1 MSDKISANTC
11 RDTATMAKMAEIGA
25 SIAGHNLMP
34 KRANRSLLRW
44 RRQWRGFNACTAP
57 LAGLHNRLREI
68 ITNPQ
73 EARGLEQASSKRWS
87 TVLIKRAQRDESAA
101 RGRHIVIPQRFH
113 YALEASRDSA
123 VYLLELCTRIGV
135 SGRTLRLCC
144 QEHLGMSP
152 KLYLLMRRMHLVRQA
167 LRQASPSDINRDGL
181 WVLGTRSLCCPLQ
194 IDIGR
199 ISI

>member
-34 KRANRSLLRW
+34 KRGE
-44 RRQWRGFNACTAP
+44 QIVTP
-57 LAGLHNRLREI
+57 LAPAMERLQRLHGAASRLAQQAPEI

-123 VYLLELCTRIGV
+123 IYLLELCTRIGV

-144 QEHLGMSP
+144 QEHLGMTP
-152 KLYLLMRRMHLVRQA
+152 KRYLLMRRMHLVRQA

-181 WVLGTRSLCCPLQ
+181 CVLGTRSLCCPLQ